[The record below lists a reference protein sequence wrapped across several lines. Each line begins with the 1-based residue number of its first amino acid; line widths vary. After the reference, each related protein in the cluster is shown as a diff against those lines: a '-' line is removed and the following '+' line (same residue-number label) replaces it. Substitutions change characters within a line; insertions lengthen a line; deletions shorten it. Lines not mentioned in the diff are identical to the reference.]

1 MVKTNKQKNPN
12 QRFGLFPIFYYNEI
26 GSIHDDSCVIS
37 AVLSFKVA
45 GYSPVQTPFLSNY

>member
-1 MVKTNKQKNPN
+1 MVKQTKNPN
-12 QRFGLFPIFYYNEI
+12 QRFGVFPIFYYNET

-37 AVLSFKVA
+37 AVSSFKVA